1 MRSAHGQ
8 SHGEIR
14 ERIIACISQKQ
25 TSRHHWFFITPLA
38 EAVVKVGFTCG
49 LGLGFRS
56 EIAYWMS
63 RAISVADN
71 VLFGYELPMPRVDLF
86 IALATVAGFLPAV
99 VAVHHLVAFVIR
111 RLPKL
116 GAAQK
121 QD

>member
-1 MRSAHGQ
+1 
-8 SHGEIR
+8 
-14 ERIIACISQKQ
+14 
-25 TSRHHWFFITPLA
+25 
-38 EAVVKVGFTCG
+38 
-49 LGLGFRS
+49 
-56 EIAYWMS
+56 MS